1 MSQEV
6 ITTEAV
12 VVGAGPVGLFT
23 VFELGLLGI
32 RCHVVDNLDRP
43 GGQCTQLYPE
53 KPIFDI
59 PSRPKV
65 TGQELTNDLVAQ
77 AAPFEPVY
85 HFNEQVADLI
95 RLADGQWQ
103 LKTSGGLTFETKLVV
118 IAAGAG
124 SFVPKRPPI
133 QGIEEYEEKSVFY
146 AVRRMESFRGKHVV
160 IAGGGDSALDWVLN
174 LQPIAASLTLVHRRD
189 GFRAAPDSVA
199 RMQELVAAGKMR
211 FLVGTID
218 GLEGKDGVL
227 SAVTVKLKAGGEE
240 RLTCDA
246 LLPFFGLKIN
256 LGALADWGLQLDHN
270 RVLVDGETFATNLP
284 GVYAVGDIC
293 TYPGKLKLIL
303 SGFHEAAV
311 MAHAAF
317 HVVRPDEKMVTGYTT
332 TNTELQRRLGVE
344 AE

>member
-211 FLVGTID
+211 FLIGTIA

>member
-1 MSQEV
+1 MSEDV
-6 ITTEAV
+6 IITEAV
-12 VVGAGPVGLFT
+12 IVGAGPVGLFT

-77 AAPFEPVY
+77 AAPFEPAY
-85 HFNEQVADLI
+85 HFNEQVAALT
-95 RLADGQWQ
+95 RLDDGSWR
-103 LKTSGGLTFETKLVV
+103 LETSGGISFQTKLVV

-146 AVRRMESFRGKHVV
+146 AVRRMEAFRGKHVV

-174 LQPIAASLTLVHRRD
+174 LQPLAASTTLVHRRD
-189 GFRAAPDSVA
+189 GFRAAPDSVTK
-199 RMQELVAAGKMR
+199 MQDLVAAGKMK
-211 FLVGTID
+211 FLIGTIA
-218 GLEGKDGVL
+218 GLGGAGGAL
-227 SAVTVKLKAGGEE
+227 NAVTVKLKAGGEE
-240 RLTCDA
+240 TIACDA

-270 RVLVDGETFATNLP
+270 RVLVDGETFATALP

-317 HVVRPDEKMVTGYTT
+317 HIVRPDEKMVTGYTT

-344 AE
+344 AG

>member
-1 MSQEV
+1 MSNDV
-6 ITTEAV
+6 INTEAV
-12 VVGAGPVGLFT
+12 IVGAGPVGLFT

-59 PSRPKV
+59 PSRPRC
-65 TGQELTNDLVAQ
+65 TGQELTDDLVTQ
-77 AAPFEPVY
+77 ASPFEPVY
-85 HFNEQVADLI
+85 HFNEQVAGLE
-95 RLADGQWQ
+95 RLEDGRWR
-103 LKTSGGLTFETKLVV
+103 LHTSGGLRFATKLVV

-133 QGIEEYEEKSVFY
+133 PGIEAYEDKSVFY
-146 AVRRMESFRGKHVV
+146 AVRRMEAFRGKRVV

-174 LQPIAASLTLVHRRD
+174 LQPLAASMTLVHRRD

-199 RMQELVAAGKMR
+199 RMQELAAAGKMR
-211 FLVGTID
+211 FLVGTIAGLD
-218 GLEGKDGVL
+218 GSDGTLHGV
-227 SAVTVKLKAGGEE
+227 SVKLKAGGEE
-240 RLTCDA
+240 VLPCDA

-256 LGALADWGLQLDHN
+256 LGALLDWGLNLDHN
-270 RVLVDGETFATNLP
+270 RILVDGETFATNLP

-344 AE
+344 VE